1 MIHGINRGCRSKP
14 RPTDSA
20 LLQGE
25 LSTDSVRGLVGTLA
39 RGSPL
44 AIPQKLSRRHFVKYG
59 ASSLAMASIVA
70 KAQTASL
77 PLGRV
82 GSAVTAAPE
91 QEATPINAAT
101 DAASH
106 LMVDVRIDGNGPY
119 HFVVDTGA
127 DRTILASEVAL
138 ELGLGRGERVML
150 KGVVRAVP
158 TETVSIRTMTF
169 GSITKRKLMVPTLSR
184 SLLDADGY
192 LGLDFL
198 DGHRVTFDFEK
209 HLLQVSE
216 PRARFSANWVRENE
230 ARIRASGPSG
240 HLQALDCMV
249 DGTPATAFID
259 SGAEVSAANE
269 PLLAALAR
277 RNPSFGEMGSIRL
290 IDITGGEI
298 LGKVAMVKKISLTA
312 ALTFTDCP
320 LVIADFLVFDVWG
333 LRQRPAMLIGM
344 NLLRQFKR
352 VSIDY
357 GLQELRFDLA
367 ADRSPP
373 KPLITMLD

>member
-1 MIHGINRGCRSKP
+1 M
-14 RPTDSA
+14 
-20 LLQGE
+20 
-25 LSTDSVRGLVGTLA
+25 
-39 RGSPL
+39 
-44 AIPQKLSRRHFVKYG
+44 KYG

-70 KAQTASL
+70 KAQTAS
-77 PLGRV
+77 PLGSV
-82 GSAVTAAPE
+82 GSAITAAPE
-91 QEATPINAAT
+91 SDATPINAAT

-106 LMVDVRIDGNGPY
+106 LMVDVRINGNGPY

-127 DRTILASEVAL
+127 DRTILAGEVAV
-138 ELGLGRGERVML
+138 ELGLSRGEQVML
-150 KGVVRAVP
+150 KGVVRAVL

-169 GSITKRKLMVPTLSR
+169 GSITKRHLMVPTLSG

-192 LGLDFL
+192 LGLDIL
-198 DGHRVTFDFEK
+198 DGHRVTFDFQN

-230 ARIRASGPSG
+230 ARVRASGSSG
-240 HLQALDCMV
+240 HLQALDCTV
-249 DGTPATAFID
+249 DGVPATAFID

-269 PLLAALAR
+269 ALLAALAR
-277 RNPSFGEMGSIRL
+277 RNPSFGAMGSIRL

-298 LGKVAMVKKISLTA
+298 LGKVAMVNKIRLA
-312 ALTFTDCP
+312 ALTFTNCP

-333 LRQRPAMLIGM
+333 LRQRPALLIGM
-344 NLLRQFKR
+344 NLLRQFGR

-367 ADRSPP
+367 AYRSPP
-373 KPLITMLD
+373 KQLITNAFRIAVVRMEV

>member
-1 MIHGINRGCRSKP
+1 
-14 RPTDSA
+14 
-20 LLQGE
+20 
-25 LSTDSVRGLVGTLA
+25 
-39 RGSPL
+39 
-44 AIPQKLSRRHFVKYG
+44 VKYG
-59 ASSLAMASIVA
+59 VSSLAMASILA
-70 KAQTASL
+70 KAQTASP
-77 PLGRV
+77 PLGGV
-82 GSAVTAAPE
+82 GSAVTGAPD
-91 QEATPINAAT
+91 QDTARINAAT

-106 LMVDVRIDGNGPY
+106 LRVVVHINGHGPY

-127 DRTILASEVAL
+127 DRTILATEVAD
-138 ELGLGRGERVML
+138 ELGLAHGEEVML
-150 KGVVRAVP
+150 KGVVRAVL
-158 TETVSIRTMTF
+158 TKTVSIRTMTF
-169 GSITKRKLMVPTLSR
+169 GRITKRRLMVPTLSR

-198 DGHRVTFDFEK
+198 DGHRVTFDFEN

-230 ARIRASGPSG
+230 ARIRASGSSG
-240 HLQALDCMV
+240 HLQALDCLV
-249 DGTPATAFID
+249 DGIPATAFID
-259 SGAEVSAANE
+259 TGAEVTAANE

-277 RNPSFGEMGSIRL
+277 RNPDFRPNGSIQL

-298 LGKVAMVKKISLTA
+298 LGKVAMVKKIQLSA

-320 LVIADFLVFDVWG
+320 IVIADFLVFDAWG
-333 LRQRPAMLIGM
+333 LRQRPALLIGM
-344 NLLRQFKR
+344 NLLRQFER

-373 KPLITMLD
+373 KPLITMVD

>member
-1 MIHGINRGCRSKP
+1 M
-14 RPTDSA
+14 PTDIPEWCKVSSRLA
-20 LLQGE
+20 TLQ
-25 LSTDSVRGLVGTLA
+25 T
-39 RGSPL
+39 
-44 AIPQKLSRRHFVKYG
+44 LSRRQFVKYG
-59 ASSLAMASIVA
+59 ASSLAMASILA
-70 KAQTASL
+70 RAQTAPP
-77 PLGRV
+77 PLGSV
-82 GSAVTAAPE
+82 GPAITAEPE
-91 QEATPINAAT
+91 QKATPINAAT

-106 LMVDVRIDGNGPY
+106 LMVDVHINGNGPY

-127 DRTILASEVAL
+127 DRTILASEVAID
-138 ELGLGRGERVML
+138 LGLSHGEKVML
-150 KGVVRAVP
+150 KGVVRAVL

-169 GSITKRKLMVPTLSR
+169 GAITKGHLMLPTLSR

-198 DGHRVTFDFEK
+198 DGHRVTFDFQN

-230 ARIRASGPSG
+230 ARIRASGSSG
-240 HLQALDCMV
+240 HLQSLDCMV
-249 DGTPATAFID
+249 DGVPATAFID

-298 LGKVAMVKKISLTA
+298 LGRIAVVNKIRLTA

-333 LRQRPAMLIGM
+333 LRQRPALLIGM
-344 NLLRQFKR
+344 NLLRQFER

-357 GLQELRFDLA
+357 GLQEIRFDLA
-367 ADRSPP
+367 AYASPP
-373 KPLITMLD
+373 KPLITMVD

>member
-1 MIHGINRGCRSKP
+1 M
-14 RPTDSA
+14 RP
-20 LLQGE
+20 
-25 LSTDSVRGLVGTLA
+25 LA
-39 RGSPL
+39 RGRPL
-44 AIPQKLSRRHFVKYG
+44 ATPKQLSRRRFVKYG
-59 ASSLAMASIVA
+59 ASSLAMASILA
-70 KAQTASL
+70 KAQTAPL
-77 PLGRV
+77 PLGSV
-82 GSAVTAAPE
+82 GSATTAAPE

-106 LMVDVRIDGNGPY
+106 LMVDVRINDKGPY

-138 ELGLGRGERVML
+138 DLGLSRGAKVVL
-150 KGVVRAVP
+150 KGVVRAVL

-169 GSITKRKLMVPTLSR
+169 GSITKRHLMVPTLSR

-198 DGHRVTFDFEK
+198 DGHRVTFDFK
-209 HLLQVSE
+209 NHLLQVSE

-230 ARIRASGPSG
+230 ARIRASGSSG
-240 HLQALDCMV
+240 HLQALDCTV
-249 DGTPATAFID
+249 DGIPATAFID

-269 PLLAALAR
+269 PLLAALATR
-277 RNPSFGEMGSIRL
+277 SPSFGEMGSIHL

-298 LGKVAMVKKISLTA
+298 LGKVVMANKIRLTA

-320 LVIADFLVFDVWG
+320 LVIADFLVFDAWG
-333 LRQRPAMLIGM
+333 LRQRPALLIGM
-344 NLLRQFKR
+344 NLLRQFGR

-357 GLQELRFDLA
+357 GLQEIRFDLA
-367 ADRSPP
+367 AYRPPP
-373 KPLITMLD
+373 KPLITRVD

>member
-1 MIHGINRGCRSKP
+1 ML
-14 RPTDSA
+14 A
-20 LLQGE
+20 
-25 LSTDSVRGLVGTLA
+25 TL
-39 RGSPL
+39 
-44 AIPQKLSRRHFVKYG
+44 QKLSRRRFVKYG
-59 ASSLAMASIVA
+59 ASSLAMASILA
-70 KAQTASL
+70 KAQTASP
-77 PLGRV
+77 PLGGV
-82 GSAVTAAPE
+82 GSAVTAAPD
-91 QEATPINAAT
+91 QGTARINAAT

-106 LMVDVRIDGNGPY
+106 LMVQVHINGDGPY

-127 DRTILASEVAL
+127 DRTILASEVAA
-138 ELGLGRGERVML
+138 ELGLARGEEVML
-150 KGVVRAVP
+150 KGVVRAVR

-169 GSITKRKLMVPTLSR
+169 GSITKRRLTVPTLSR

-198 DGHRVTFDFEK
+198 DGHRVTFDFQN

-216 PRARFSANWVRENE
+216 PRARYSANWTRENE
-230 ARIRASGPSG
+230 ARIRASGSSG

-249 DGTPATAFID
+249 DGIPATAFID
-259 SGAEVSAANE
+259 SGAEVTAANE

-277 RNPSFGEMGSIRL
+277 RNPDFRETGSIRL

-298 LGKVAMVKKISLTA
+298 LGTVAMVKKISLTA
-312 ALTFTDCP
+312 ALTFSDCP

-333 LRQRPAMLIGM
+333 LRHRPALLIGM
-344 NLLRQFKR
+344 NLLRQFER

-367 ADRSPP
+367 AYRSPP
-373 KPLITMLD
+373 KPLITMVD

>member
-1 MIHGINRGCRSKP
+1 M
-14 RPTDSA
+14 
-20 LLQGE
+20 
-25 LSTDSVRGLVGTLA
+25 
-39 RGSPL
+39 
-44 AIPQKLSRRHFVKYG
+44 KYG
-59 ASSLAMASIVA
+59 ASSLAMASILA
-70 KAQTASL
+70 KAQTAS
-77 PLGRV
+77 PPFGSV
-82 GSAVTAAPE
+82 GSAITAAPGTD
-91 QEATPINAAT
+91 ATPINTAT

-106 LMVDVRIDGNGPY
+106 LMVDVRINGNGPY

-127 DRTILASEVAL
+127 DRTILASEVAA
-138 ELGLGRGERVML
+138 ELGLSHGEKVML
-150 KGVVRAVP
+150 RGVVRAVL
-158 TETVSIRTMTF
+158 TEAVSILTMTF
-169 GSITKRKLMVPTLSR
+169 GSITKRHLTVPTLSR

-198 DGHRVTFDFEK
+198 DGHRVTFDFQN

-216 PRARFSANWVRENE
+216 PRARFSANWLRENE
-230 ARIRASGPSG
+230 ARIRVSGSSG

-298 LGKVAMVKKISLTA
+298 LGRVAMVDKIRLAA
-312 ALTFTDCP
+312 ALTFTHCP
-320 LVIADFLVFDVWG
+320 LVIADFLVFDAWG
-333 LRQRPAMLIGM
+333 LRQRPALLIGM
-344 NLLRQFKR
+344 NLLRQFGR

-367 ADRSPP
+367 AYSAPP
-373 KPLITMLD
+373 KPLITMVD